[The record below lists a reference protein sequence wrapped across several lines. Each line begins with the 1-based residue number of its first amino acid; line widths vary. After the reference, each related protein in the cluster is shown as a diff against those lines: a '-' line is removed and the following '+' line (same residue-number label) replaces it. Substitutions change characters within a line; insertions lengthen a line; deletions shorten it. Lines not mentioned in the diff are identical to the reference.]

1 MSTSKKLPTPDPRKA
16 PIPVTKFSSPPRRS
30 SPIPVTT
37 LVEPLYLNREQL
49 AQAVLTSARTIDNWR
64 ELVIIP
70 FIKVRGVVR
79 FDLAKVK
86 AALERRFEVQEK
98 SAPVTKKRGA
108 AA

>member
-1 MSTSKKLPTPDPRKA
+1 MPTTKLPAPGPRKSL
-16 PIPVTKFSSPPRRS
+16 IPVTKFSPPPPRRKS

-37 LVEPLYLNREQL
+37 LLEPLYLNREQL

-64 ELVIIP
+64 ELGIIP

-86 AALERRFEVQEK
+86 AALEKRFEVREK
-98 SAPVTKKRGA
+98 STPSGKRRS
-108 AA
+108 